1 MRNRK
6 RAPTMAALLRRR
18 TWNEDEAR
26 QVLGELAASGET
38 VSDFARR
45 QGLVPQRLW
54 WWQKRLGLKEAPASP
69 PGQAGALAATF
80 LPVVVRAEEPP
91 LPAAALQ
98 LCGGV
103 RVELRTLDGTSAAWV
118 AKVLKAL
125 GATP

>member
-1 MRNRK
+1 MENRK
-6 RAPTMAALLRRR
+6 RTPTMAALLRRR

-26 QVLGELAASGET
+26 RVLAELAASGET

-69 PGQAGALAATF
+69 AGRAGTLAATF
-80 LPVVVRAEEPP
+80 LPVTVRAEEPP
-91 LPAAALQ
+91 PPAAALQ
-98 LCGGV
+98 LGAGV
-103 RVELRTLDGTSAAWV
+103 RVELRTIDSTSATWV
-118 AKVLKAL
+118 AKVLQAL